1 MEYKEDNP
9 TSNETS
15 LFVESF
21 LVVVFF

>member
-9 TSNETS
+9 ASNET